1 MEASRFEP
9 LGDRPF
15 DPQPLF
21 NPLVMRRIRVGNR
34 TGIRVWNRAISPRRL
49 QPVIGRV
56 FRFAEVNE
64 RYSCIVDHR
73 HVGEVVVGGD

>member
-56 FRFAEVNE
+56 FRFAEDYE
-64 RYSCIVDHR
+64 PYSYFVDQR
-73 HVGEVVVGGD
+73 HVGKVAVSGD